1 VQDFLSPSLSAL
13 SDPFDL
19 PGMNEAIQRI
29 KAARQRGEKV
39 LVHGDYDADGLT
51 ATAITVSALRTA
63 GLDAGYFIPHRMQH
77 GYGFNA
83 AGVETAQ
90 KTGARLIITVDCG
103 IGSFD
108 AADRARRLGIDLIIT
123 DHHEPARQSGMRG
136 GQGTGHEEDGLLLP
150 DATAVINPKCSSQAS
165 RLAILSGAGLA
176 FKLAQAMAIDK
187 DLRFSRDDLLPLL
200 DLAALGTIA
209 DVVPLQGENRI
220 FTREAMPSIQ
230 SGSRRGLHALKL
242 AAGLDGR
249 QIKSGLLS
257 YTLIPRINAA
267 GRIADAHDVVR
278 LLLSEDEHEAH
289 ELASWLDRTN
299 GERQRIE
306 EIVYQEALAQLRV
319 SGADTVIMLAGE
331 TWHQGVLGIVAS
343 KLAEA
348 YHLPAFIFSIE
359 DGVAKGSAR
368 SIPAFD
374 ICGGLGKCRDLL
386 LSFGGHKQAAGVK
399 LKASDL
405 PALAERMK
413 VIIIRDAAQID
424 MEPVLEIHAPVQLAD
439 VNGSLMKEMEM
450 LEPLGYGN
458 PEPLFGAKNL
468 EVTGPRV
475 VGDRHLKMKVKSGPF
490 LLDAIGFDMGGLINE
505 LAAATP
511 YDAAFTP
518 AYNDWNG
525 RRYLQLVLKGLRPST

>member
-1 VQDFLSPSLSAL
+1 
-13 SDPFDL
+13 
-19 PGMNEAIQRI
+19 MREAIERI
-29 KAARQRGEKV
+29 KAARQQGEKV

-83 AGVETAQ
+83 AGVEIAQ

-103 IGSFD
+103 IGAFD
-108 AADRARRLGIDLIIT
+108 AADRARQLGMGVIIT
-123 DHHEPARQSGMRG
+123 DHHEPMRPDTMRG
-136 GQGTGHEEDGLLLP
+136 GQVMGHEDEGVLLP
-150 DATAVINPKCSSQAS
+150 SAAAVINPKCYARTSPLAS
-165 RLAILSGAGLA
+165 LSGAGIA
-176 FKLAQAMAIDK
+176 FKLAQAMAIDG
-187 DLRFSRDDLLPLL
+187 DMRFSQDDLLPLL

-209 DVVPLQGENRI
+209 DVVPLRGENRVI
-220 FTREAMPSIQ
+220 AREAMPYLQ
-230 SGSRRGLHALKL
+230 NGSRRGLQALKL

-257 YTLIPRINAA
+257 FTLVPRINAA

-278 LLLSEDEHEAH
+278 LLLSEDEQEAF

-306 EIVYQEALAQLRV
+306 ETVCQEARAQIQEV
-319 SGADTVIMLAGE
+319 GADTVIVLAAAA
-331 TWHQGVLGIVAS
+331 WHQGVLGIVAS
-343 KLAEA
+343 KLAEE
-348 YHLPAFIFSIE
+348 YHLPAFVFSLD

-374 ICGGLGKCRDLL
+374 ICGGLGECRDIL
-386 LSFGGHKQAAGVK
+386 LSYGGHKQAAGVK

-405 PALAERMK
+405 PVFAQRMK
-413 VIIIRDAAQID
+413 TIFRRETAQKD
-424 MEPVLEIHAPVQLAD
+424 VAPALEIHAPVKLGE
-439 VNGSLMKEMEM
+439 VNGSLMKEIAM

-458 PEPLFGAKNL
+458 PEPLFGAKDL
-468 EVTGPRV
+468 EVSRPRV
-475 VGDRHLKMKVKSGPF
+475 VGTKHLRLKVKNGPF
-490 LLDAIGFDMGGLINE
+490 LLDAIGFDMGSIIDD
-505 LAAATP
+505 LAPSTP

-525 RRYLQLVLKGLRPST
+525 GRYLQLVLKGIRPSR